1 MRSALKYGLA
11 EYGMVGVL
19 LALCLLFS
27 LLTIRQQ
34 SATGAAGGQSLAE
47 DLLSRHREGRFVI
60 LASGGEEDRAF
71 VQALERGI
79 GQGGG
84 TVVGQGVGDPRT
96 ARRALVDAAGQ
107 MPPPDAI
114 AVSGAA
120 GSWVLLESL
129 GADFPALA
137 AVPVIRAESRAWPDF
152 LKLGNLLNIAN
163 HIVVVAIIAI
173 GMTMV
178 IITGGIDLSVG
189 SVIALSAVTTGLLIE
204 RQFGAEGTGTLGM
217 VAACLAGMGIA
228 TLVGIANGLLVTAMG
243 VPPFIVTLATMLIAS
258 GSAYLLT
265 RGQEAHHLPQSFVW
279 LGRGTWWGIPVSV
292 TLMLALYGAA
302 HVLMSRTILG
312 RHIYAVG
319 GNSLAARLSGILN
332 SRVIVFV
339 YAVCSLLAGLG
350 GVIMASELKSGSPRY
365 GQMYELYVIAA
376 VVVGGTSLSGGKG
389 TMFGTLIGALIIA
402 VIRNGM
408 NLLHVESY
416 TQNVIFGLV
425 ILGGVM
431 LDQFKN
437 RRLQGS

>member
-1 MRSALKYGLA
+1 
-11 EYGMVGVL
+11 MVGVL

-27 LLTIRQQ
+27 LTTIRQQ
-34 SATGAAGGQSLAE
+34 SATGSAGGQSLAE
-47 DLLSRHREGRFVI
+47 DLLSRHREGRFVV
-60 LASGGEEDRAF
+60 LASGGEDDRAF
-71 VQALERGI
+71 VQALERGVS
-79 GQGGG
+79 QGGG
-84 TVVGQGVGDPRT
+84 TVVGKGVGDPR
-96 ARRALVDAAGQ
+96 AGRQALVAAAGL

-114 AVSGAA
+114 AVSGTAA
-120 GSWVLLESL
+120 GWVLLESIA
-129 GADFPALA
+129 ADFPALA
-137 AVPVIRAESRAWPDF
+137 SVPVIRAESRSWPDF

-178 IITGGIDLSVG
+178 IVTGGIDLSVG

-204 RQFGAEGTGTLGM
+204 RYLGAEGASRWGM
-217 VAACLAGMGIA
+217 IAACAAGLAVA
-228 TLVGIANGLLVTAMG
+228 TLVGLANGLLVTGMG

-265 RGQEAHHLPQSFVW
+265 RGQEAHHVPASFIW
-279 LGRGTWWGIPVSV
+279 LGRGAWWGIPISV
-292 TLMLALYGAA
+292 LLMLALYAVA
-302 HVLMSRTILG
+302 HVLMSRTVLG

-319 GNSLAARLSGILN
+319 GNPIAARLSGILN

-339 YAVCSLLAGLG
+339 YAACSLLAGLG

-389 TMFGTLIGALIIA
+389 TMFGTLVGALIIA

-437 RRLQGS
+437 RRLQNG

>member
-1 MRSALKYGLA
+1 LHLFRGPQRRDIRF
-11 EYGMVGVL
+11 EPEGMAGD
-19 LALCLLFS
+19 
-27 LLTIRQQ
+27 QQ
-34 SATGAAGGQSLAE
+34 
-47 DLLSRHREGRFVI
+47 D
-60 LASGGEEDRAF
+60 
-71 VQALERGI
+71 
-79 GQGGG
+79 
-84 TVVGQGVGDPRT
+84 
-96 ARRALVDAAGQ
+96 
-107 MPPPDAI
+107 
-114 AVSGAA
+114 
-120 GSWVLLESL
+120 
-129 GADFPALA
+129 
-137 AVPVIRAESRAWPDF
+137 
-152 LKLGNLLNIAN
+152 
-163 HIVVVAIIAI
+163 IVVVAIIAI

-189 SVIALSAVTTGLLIE
+189 SVIALAAVTTGLLIE
-204 RQFGAEGTGTLGM
+204 RFLGAEGASRWGM
-217 VAACLAGMGIA
+217 VLACAAGLLVA
-228 TLVGIANGLLVTAMG
+228 TFVGLANGLLVTGMG

-265 RGQEAHHLPQSFVW
+265 RGQEAHHVPASFIW
-279 LGRGTWWGIPVSV
+279 LGRGTWWGIPISV
-292 TLMLALYGAA
+292 LLMLALYGVA
-302 HVLMSRTILG
+302 HLLMSRTVLG

-319 GNSLAARLSGILN
+319 GNPTAARLSGILN

-339 YAVCSLLAGLG
+339 YAACSLLAGLG

-389 TMFGTLIGALIIA
+389 TMFGTLVGALIIA

-437 RRLQGS
+437 RRLQHN